1 MTKILMSIHH
11 KYAQLIYSG
20 EKTVELRKTT
30 PTALDD
36 EKLMVYLYET
46 DLKSITG
53 IIYVDFC
60 REITEITPKII
71 ENSCLSR
78 KEIEAYKAR
87 GRGKLYGWEIR
98 GSDEHGPDWLRLEDL
113 HVKKA
118 PQSWQYIKEN

>member
-78 KEIEAYKAR
+78 KEIEAYKDR
-87 GRGKLYGWEIR
+87 GRGKLYGWEIC
-98 GSDEHGPDWLRLEDL
+98 GIDEYGPDWLLPEDL

>member
-78 KEIEAYKAR
+78 KEIEAYKDR

-98 GSDEHGPDWLRLEDL
+98 GIDEYGPDWLLPEDL